1 MQTNGPV
8 KLKWKTEE
16 YSKNFAM
23 QSRFYQASHAKDCF
37 EIEELR
43 RICLEETERA
53 RQVRTNELYVQKKD
67 EPSTVN
73 QFLSQIQ
80 DLQDKVHALNEEKE
94 FYDLETA
101 SSSGMSHVPSQPS
114 RIPSPRGML
123 SRHSGLPHHTRN
135 SMGTSGNVFE
145 ILPPQERISPSLPGT
160 AMRQGEG
167 VRREPQSSTIP
178 TPQDLPGI
186 MVSPASYWRN
196 LFSKLYDGSSE
207 VCISELH
214 FGKVPDP
221 DDFQCWRVNFKTEV
235 CVKHTVPSTHNVVD
249 Q

>member
-23 QSRFYQASHAKDCF
+23 QSRLYQASHAKDCF

-53 RQVRTNELYVQKKD
+53 RQVRTNERYVQKKD

-80 DLQDKVHALNEEKE
+80 DLQDKVHALNEEN
-94 FYDLETA
+94 FLRFGD
-101 SSSGMSHVPSQPS
+101 SSGMSHVPSQPS
-114 RIPSPRGML
+114 RIPSPRSML
-123 SRHSGLPHHTRN
+123 CRQSGLPHHTRN

-145 ILPPQERISPSLPGT
+145 MLPPQERISPSLPGA
-160 AMRQGEG
+160 AMRQGER
-167 VRREPQSSTIP
+167 VRREPQSPTIP
-178 TPQDLPGI
+178 TPRFT
-186 MVSPASYWRN
+186 RN
-196 LFSKLYDGSSE
+196 HGS
-207 VCISELH
+207 
-214 FGKVPDP
+214 
-221 DDFQCWRVNFKTEV
+221 
-235 CVKHTVPSTHNVVD
+235 
-249 Q
+249 